1 MSSDG
6 SKEEK
11 SKSHGLRTRD
21 LVLIAA
27 VIYFGWGLINT
38 DDNLVLML
46 GTPIMQTLHMT
57 VQQYSYVL
65 SAGFF
70 TSFAV
75 SLVLGPLGD
84 KLGRKFLLQL
94 TLLGTSVFSMLQYF
108 INGFGSWLLIR
119 MGAEAFTGSEWG
131 AGATYL
137 TETIGKRLRGLALSI
152 MQSGWVFGYGLASVI
167 AYFTLSYFGMSY
179 GWRVAFLFAFLPA
192 LTVLIIRSRLKE
204 TDRFNHLKEIREAE
218 KRGDSSRV
226 KELMEKYRVDVEA
239 SVKPSYRQ
247 LLSPDL
253 RRAALILAFYNFLT
267 TGVAIVGDSMFPY
280 YLSQV
285 KGFNYLTLVS
295 MFATLSFIGI
305 VGYLTNG
312 YLNDH
317 IGAKWP
323 VVIFAAL
330 QTLGIFALVAFVHFP
345 DYMAL
350 WSWYFLYLFTH
361 NGQFA
366 GLIRLNTEA
375 FPTRVRAAGALW
387 SGAFWSLG
395 QAAWPLVFSSL
406 IPLLGFNGAWIWV
419 EVVPELVVMV
429 LFAAIMR
436 NIPPQRELEEIAI

>member
-1 MSSDG
+1 MATGGG
-6 SKEEK
+6 SRA
-11 SKSHGLRTRD
+11 LRTRD

-38 DDNLVLML
+38 DDNLVLLL
-46 GTPIMQTLHMT
+46 GTPIMQTLHLT
-57 VQQYSYVL
+57 VQEYSYVL

-70 TSFAV
+70 TSFAM

-84 KLGRKFLLQL
+84 KLGRRFLLQL

-152 MQSGWVFGYGLASVI
+152 MQSGWVFGYGLASAI
-167 AYFTLSYFGMSY
+167 AFFTLSEWGMTY

-192 LTVLIIRSRLKE
+192 IVVLIIRIRLKE
-204 TDRFNHLKEIREAE
+204 TDRFLHLKEIREAE
-218 KRGDSSRV
+218 KRGDAEKV
-226 KELMEKYRVDVEA
+226 KELMNKYRVDVEA
-239 SVKPSYRQ
+239 AVRPSYRQ

-253 RRAALILAFYNFLT
+253 RRTALILAFYNFMT

-285 KGFNYLTLVS
+285 KGFDYLTLIS
-295 MFATLSFIGI
+295 MFAMLSFIGI
-305 VGYLTNG
+305 IGYITNG
-312 YLNDH
+312 YLNDR
-317 IGAKWP
+317 IGGKWP
-323 VVIFAAL
+323 VVAFAAL
-330 QTLGIFALVAFVHFP
+330 QTLGIFALVELVRFP
-345 DYMAL
+345 DYAAL
-350 WSWYFLYLFTH
+350 WAWYFLYLFTH

-406 IPLLGFNGAWIWV
+406 IPVLGFDGAWIWV
-419 EVVPELVVMV
+419 EIFPELVAIA
-429 LFAAIMR
+429 LFAAMMR

>member
-1 MSSDG
+1 MSSSG
-6 SKEEK
+6 ERRLGTKE
-11 SKSHGLRTRD
+11 
-21 LVLIAA
+21 VIIIAA

-46 GTPIMQTLHMT
+46 GTPIMQALHLT

-65 SAGFF
+65 SAGFA
-70 TSFAV
+70 TSFV
-75 SLVLGPLGD
+75 MSLILGPLGD
-84 KLGRKFLLQL
+84 RLGRRFLLQL
-94 TLLGTSVFSMLQYF
+94 TLLGTAVFSMLQYF

-167 AYFTLSYFGMSY
+167 AYFTLSHWGMSY

-192 LTVLIIRSRLKE
+192 IVVLVLRSRLKE
-204 TDRFNHLKEIREAE
+204 TDRFEHLREIRDA
-218 KRGDSSRV
+218 KRRGDV
-226 KELMEKYRVDVEA
+226 AKVEELLEKYKVDVEA
-239 SVKPSYRQ
+239 SVRPSYRQ
-247 LLSPDL
+247 LLGPDL
-253 RRAALILAFYNFLT
+253 RRVAIILAFYNFLT

-285 KGFNYLTLVS
+285 KGFNYLALIS

-305 VGYLTNG
+305 VGYLANG
-312 YLNDH
+312 LLNDR

-323 VVIFAAL
+323 VALFAAL
-330 QTLGIFALVAFVHFP
+330 QTLGIFALVILVKFP
-345 DYMAL
+345 DYIAL

-395 QAAWPLVFSSL
+395 QSVWPLVFSSL
-406 IPLLGFNGAWIWV
+406 IPVLGFNGAWIWV
-419 EVVPELVVMV
+419 EIVPELIAIA
-429 LFAAIMR
+429 LFAALMR

>member
-1 MSSDG
+1 MSEG
-6 SKEEK
+6 K
-11 SKSHGLRTRD
+11 SGPPKLRTRD
-21 LVLIAA
+21 IVLIAA
-27 VIYFGWGLINT
+27 VIYLGWGLINT

-46 GTPIMQTLHMT
+46 GTPIMQTLHLT
-57 VQQYSYVL
+57 VQEYSYVL

-70 TSFAV
+70 TSFV
-75 SLVLGPLGD
+75 MSLILGPLGD
-84 KLGRKFLLQL
+84 RLGRRFLLQL
-94 TLLGTSVFSMLQYF
+94 TLLGTALFSMLQYF
-108 INGFGSWLLIR
+108 INGFTSWLLIR

-167 AYFTLSYFGMSY
+167 AFFTLSHFGMSY

-192 LTVLIIRSRLKE
+192 LIVVVIRSRLRE
-204 TDRFNHLKEIREAE
+204 TDRFLHLKEIREARR
-218 KRGDSSRV
+218 RGDTAKV
-226 KELMEKYRVDVEA
+226 EELMKKYRVDVEA
-239 SVKPSYRQ
+239 SLKPSYRQ

-253 RRAALILAFYNFLT
+253 KRVALILAFYNFLT

-285 KGFNYLTLVS
+285 KGFNYLTLIS
-295 MFATLSFIGI
+295 MFATLSFVGI
-305 VGYLTNG
+305 VGYLANG
-312 YLNDH
+312 YMTDR

-330 QTLGIFALVAFVHFP
+330 QTLGIFGLVVLVRFP
-345 DYMAL
+345 DYTAL
-350 WSWYFLYLFTH
+350 WAWYFLYLFTH

-395 QAAWPLVFSSL
+395 QASWPLVFSSL
-406 IPLLGFNGAWIWV
+406 IPILGFNHAWIWV
-419 EVVPELVVMV
+419 EIVPELIAII